1 MSSGPRLSPSLQA
14 PPTAAVVVDPCE
26 VLPAVVVDPCARR
39 RHRHGSA
46 ARDTPCLSWI
56 RGGKDATIGFA
67 AAPPVATAKGGMP
80 RSRKLVD
87 PEEEVLGE
95 RKWIW
100 KAGERKRK
108 EVVGICGVQLN
119 AYYSSI

>member
-1 MSSGPRLSPSLQA
+1 
-14 PPTAAVVVDPCE
+14 
-26 VLPAVVVDPCARR
+26 
-39 RHRHGSA
+39 
-46 ARDTPCLSWI
+46 
-56 RGGKDATIGFA
+56 
-67 AAPPVATAKGGMP
+67 
-80 RSRKLVD
+80 VD